1 MISLIY
7 INYLTIIGYLIW
19 GDEYIIMI
27 GLLLVFISL
36 ILIQKKQILEIN
48 VKKIEKLYNKFKGLT
63 FVKLL
68 KEEIILNY
76 EEKLFLIN
84 SFSRIK
90 KLLLINLVKKI
101 IENKKI
107 KIISLILFLFLNK
120 IWINIEIDKILFEKI
135 FYKWEIIL
143 KKIIIINNKKYVS

>member
-1 MISLIY
+1 
-7 INYLTIIGYLIW
+7 
-19 GDEYIIMI
+19 MI

-120 IWINIEIDKILFEKI
+120 I
-135 FYKWEIIL
+135 
-143 KKIIIINNKKYVS
+143 